1 MVFSNDKRTG
11 TVNST
16 NSFREGIQIMS
27 QTLVKEKDVVVYS
40 NPGSYSHN
48 AVVELVDD
56 DEMLCVVQEQKRRK
70 YRTHS
75 DPTSTCILLRSKDGG
90 NTWDPKTKTLVVESE
105 NEAINDPAIK
115 RLRDGTL
122 IVTYFKW
129 MSGGDDEVPTG
140 KESPNPDILRTLDG
154 EHYTWRTGSYTI
166 RSTDNG
172 KSWEEPVYVPSPT
185 GKETGVSDPVIQLPN
200 DDLLIPLYGAFPG
213 EQHRVTI
220 MRSKDGGKSWGDAVT
235 AAFDPFGQMSFEEP
249 ALLYLPSGKI
259 ICMIRIHRVTEQEYG
274 YYLYQTD
281 SYDLGKTW
289 STPVKTPIWGHP
301 PHMVHLDSGKILLV
315 YGYRR
320 APFGIRACLSHDEGQ
335 TWDIENEL
343 ILRADGI
350 DRDLG
355 YPTSVQ
361 FSDGRI
367 FTVWYMTKK
376 DEQGLSDVADMGT
389 LGNQLEFFHHP
400 SPLAYI
406 GGSFYREI

>member
-1 MVFSNDKRTG
+1 
-11 TVNST
+11 
-16 NSFREGIQIMS
+16 MS
-27 QTLVKEKDVVVYS
+27 QTLVKEKDVIVYS

-48 AVVELVDD
+48 AVVELSDD
-56 DEMLCVVQEQKRRK
+56 GEMLCVVQEQQRRK
-70 YRTHS
+70 YRTHA
-75 DPTSTCILLRSKDGG
+75 DPTSTCVLLRSKDGG

-129 MSGGDDEVPTG
+129 MSGGDDQVPTG
-140 KESPNPDILRTLDG
+140 KESPDPDHLRTLDG
-154 EHYTWRTGSYTI
+154 EHYCWRTGTYTI

-172 KSWEEPVYVPSPT
+172 ESWENPVYVSAPT

-200 DDLLIPLYGAFPG
+200 DDLLIPLYGSFPG
-213 EQHRVTI
+213 ETHRVI
-220 MRSKDGGKSWGDAVT
+220 VMRSKDGGRSWEDAVT
-235 AAFDPFGQMSFEEP
+235 AAFDPLGQISFEEP

-259 ICMIRIHRVTEQEYG
+259 ICMIRVHRRPEIEYG

-301 PHMVHLDSGKILLV
+301 PHMVHLDSGKILCV

-335 TWDIENEL
+335 TWDIQNEI

-350 DRDLG
+350 DRDVG

-361 FSDGRI
+361 LSDGRI
-367 FTVWYMTKK
+367 FTVWYMTKE
-376 DEQGLSDVADMGT
+376 DEQGISDVPDNEG

-406 GGSFYREI
+406 GGTFYREV